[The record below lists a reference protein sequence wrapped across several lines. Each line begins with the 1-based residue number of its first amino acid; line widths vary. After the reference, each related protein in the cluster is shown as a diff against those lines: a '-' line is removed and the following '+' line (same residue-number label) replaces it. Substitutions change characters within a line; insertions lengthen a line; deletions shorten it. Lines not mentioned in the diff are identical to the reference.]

1 MSGPRETT
9 GNDSWLLGWGLGYAS
24 VGAASLLVPLYAIDL
39 GAGALLVSLVAA
51 TAAFAG
57 VPGAILWGKLVATT
71 NRRRPFVLVALGL
84 TAVVLLT
91 MPFYTSPWAV
101 LVANAALWFVV
112 AAAAPVLNV
121 IVVEGY
127 EASRWSERFG
137 LLNHYQGYGW
147 LGGLVVG
154 AVWSAAAGPVGVGP
168 LAAKRLFFLAGGVAA
183 LAGLAV
189 VYARYPEKS
198 TISERRFLRLAEQF
212 AGNGML
218 GRSVRAVPFGPQ
230 RVYWALRN
238 LRRGSDGDGAS
249 GAGGLRGRFPAG
261 LTRYLLAATVFFTG
275 FAAFFGPLPA
285 YLTEAGYSTDQVFG
299 LFVASS
305 AASAVSYARVGS
317 LVARRD
323 PFRLQTGALLSRA
336 VAFPLVAF
344 VGAALAPPVGLAVV
358 GVLFFAIGVTWA
370 VISITATGL
379 VSTLAPESVRGEAL
393 GAYTALGSLGGGVG
407 SILGGAVADGLGYGA
422 AFGVAAACVVAAVGV
437 AVAGRPGG
445 TTTDPVAGD

>member
-1 MSGPRETT
+1 MLGTEPAAR
-9 GNDSWLLGWGLGYAS
+9 GDDAWLLGWGLGYAS

-57 VPGAILWGKLVATT
+57 VPGAILWGRLVATT
-71 NRRRPFVLVALGL
+71 KRRRPFVLVALAL
-84 TAVVLLT
+84 TAAVLVT
-91 MPFYTSPWAV
+91 MPFYESPWTV

-112 AAAAPVLNV
+112 AAAAPVLNI

-127 EASRWSERFG
+127 ETSAWSERFG

-154 AVWSAAAGPVGVGP
+154 AVWSAVAGPVGFEP
-168 LAAKRLFFLAGGVAA
+168 LRAKRLFFVAGGVAA
-183 LAGLAV
+183 LAGLFV
-189 VYARYPEKS
+189 VYLWYPEKP
-198 TISERRFLRLAEQF
+198 TISERRFVRLAEQF
-212 AGNGML
+212 TGNGML

-230 RVYWALRN
+230 RVYWALRDIRGGRGK
-238 LRRGSDGDGAS
+238 LRS
-249 GAGGLRGRFPAG
+249 RFPRP

-275 FAAFFGPLPA
+275 FAVFFGPLPA

-305 AASAVSYARVGS
+305 AASAVSYTRVGS
-317 LVARRD
+317 LAARLD
-323 PFRLQTGALLSRA
+323 PWRLQTGALLSRV

-344 VGAALAPPVGLAVV
+344 VGVLAPPTGVV
-358 GVLFFAIGVTWA
+358 AAGVLFFAIGVTWA

-379 VSTLAPESVRGEAL
+379 VTSLAPDSVRGEAL

-422 AFGVAAACVVAAVGV
+422 AFGAAAVCVTAAVGLV
-437 AVAGRPGG
+437 VAGSSEGVP
-445 TTTDPVAGD
+445 TDALASD